1 MTTQQ
6 KKPQRQTLGRGLNAL
21 FGDDDATPYGLADN
35 TVAPTAA
42 SGAPVAAAPRP
53 SARLPVSALTPSPFQ
68 PRKVFSTESL
78 AELTASLKQHGMV
91 QPIVVRLKAGTT
103 NQYEII
109 AGERRWRAAQNVPM
123 HDVPVVIRDI
133 DDKTA
138 LEIALIE
145 NLQRADLNP
154 LEEAQAFQRLIDEYQ
169 YKHDQLATVLGKS
182 RSHITNLLR
191 LLTLPAD
198 VQDKLI
204 QGQLTMGHAR
214 TLITAANPVE
224 LAEQIIKNNLSV
236 RDAEKLA
243 SKQKNRVPGTPDK
256 IAKKIAGA
264 IANTNKPHKDADIRA
279 LEQNLSAVLGLV
291 VEIDVETN
299 TRGKL
304 VIAYQNLDQLDDVLR
319 RLSR

>member
-6 KKPQRQTLGRGLNAL
+6 KKPLGRGLNAL
-21 FGDDDATPYGLADN
+21 FGDDDTTPYGLAEN
-35 TVAPTAA
+35 NPAAPQTAGQNAAA
-42 SGAPVAAAPRP
+42 STTPALRATT
-53 SARLPVSALTPSPFQ
+53 RLPVSALEPSKFQ
-68 PRKVFSTESL
+68 PRKVFSPESL
-78 AELTASLKQHGMV
+78 EELTASLKQHGMV

-154 LEEAQAFQRLIDEYQ
+154 LEEAQAFQRLIDEYH

-191 LLTLPAD
+191 LLTLPVD
-198 VQDKLI
+198 VQNKLI
-204 QGQLTMGHAR
+204 AGQLTMGHAR
-214 TLITAANPVE
+214 ALITAANPLE

-264 IANTNKPHKDADIRA
+264 IANTNKPQKDADIRA
-279 LEQNLSAVLGLV
+279 LEQNLSSVLGLV
-291 VEIDVETN
+291 VEIDAESN

-304 VIAYQNLDQLDDVLR
+304 VIEYQNLDQLDDVLR